1 LASNGTSLAENASFD
16 VLIDKIRPVVFARR
30 QEQKSEGDGRYIA
43 YKVTRRYTR
52 TRYTNR
58 PVLRG

>member
-30 QEQKSEGDGRYIA
+30 REQKREGDGRYIQSHKTL
-43 YKVTRRYTR
+43 YSYSL
-52 TRYTNR
+52 Y
-58 PVLRG
+58 